1 MPTRSIVYI
10 DGFNFYYGAVRNTPW
25 KWLNFEKYFAL
36 IRPHDDIQRIHYFTA
51 LVSGSHRANQETFLE
66 ALATLPRMNVVL
78 GRYMHKPVACR
89 VHACTFARKREFMRP
104 EEKQTDVNIALQMLD
119 DAYQGLAERFI
130 LVSGDSD
137 LVPAITMVRARFPA
151 IEIVIYVPNNHP
163 SRGAAVE
170 LRTAADK
177 ARNLPLVELRHAQ
190 FPSTFQG
197 LGNRVIR
204 KPASW

>member
-1 MPTRSIVYI
+1 
-10 DGFNFYYGAVRNTPW
+10 
-25 KWLNFEKYFAL
+25 L
-36 IRPHDDIQRIHYFTA
+36 TA
-51 LVSGSHRANQETFLE
+51 LG
-66 ALATLPRMNVVL
+66 TLPKVNVVL
-78 GRYMHKPVACR
+78 GRYMHKPMLCR
-89 VHACTFARKREFMRP
+89 VHGCSFAGKREFMRP

-119 DAYQGLAERFI
+119 DAYQGLADRFV

-137 LVPAITMVRARFPA
+137 LVPALAMVRARAPQ
-151 IEIVIYVPNNHP
+151 IEIVVYVPNNHP

-190 FPSTFQG
+190 FPAVVRGAGGRT
-197 LGNRVIR
+197 VT